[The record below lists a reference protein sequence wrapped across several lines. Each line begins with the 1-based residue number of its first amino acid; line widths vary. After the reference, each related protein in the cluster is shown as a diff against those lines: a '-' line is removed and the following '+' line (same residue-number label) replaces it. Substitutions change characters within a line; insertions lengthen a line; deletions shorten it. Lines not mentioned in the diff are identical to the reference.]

1 MQPFHPNDPTLD
13 VSPQTV
19 DQTED
24 QTPPSRFGRLIR
36 SRAVLVALCAVVL
49 ASVVGTTVGY
59 AAMSKTVVVTVDG
72 EPREV
77 RVMGDTVGDVLD
89 AADLTLGERD
99 LVAPGTDES
108 VEDGSQITVRFSRP
122 VELTVDGETE
132 THWVTATS
140 VQGALIQIGNTFGRS
155 LLSVNRSLD
164 VPRDGLSLDVVT
176 PKRLTVKLAGR
187 KPVVR
192 EVPARTA
199 ADALEVLGVE
209 LDRHDLVKPGRDTE
223 VQDGDRIVFTDV
235 RITSKRVRREAVG
248 HGVVEQED
256 DEMLEG
262 ETEVLRE
269 GRDGLRDV
277 TYRLVFRNGEVFTKK
292 VVRHKLLQE
301 PVDELVAVGTQ
312 EEPTS
317 NFAGGSTVWDQ
328 LAQCESG
335 GNWAINTGNGYYGG
349 LQFNLGTWQSYGGS
363 GLPSNASRETQIAI
377 ATKLRDASGGYGAW
391 PGCAASLGLPT

>member
-1 MQPFHPNDPTLD
+1 MQPFHPNDLSLD
-13 VSPQTV
+13 ESPQT
-19 DQTED
+19 DTHPAPA
-24 QTPPSRFGRLIR
+24 TRFGRLLR
-36 SRAVLVALCAVVL
+36 SRVVLVALCAVVL

-59 AAMSKTVVVTVDG
+59 AAMSKTVTVTVDG
-72 EPREV
+72 EPREL

-89 AADLTLGERD
+89 AADLDVGARD
-99 LVAPGTDES
+99 IVAPGTDES
-108 VEDGSQITVRFSRP
+108 VQDGSQITVRFSRP

-140 VQGALIQIGNTFGRS
+140 VQGALTQIGNTFGRS
-155 LLSVNRSLD
+155 LLSLNRSLD
-164 VPRDGLSLDVVT
+164 VPRDGVSLDVVT

-192 EVPARTA
+192 DVPALTA
-199 ADALEVLGVE
+199 ADALEELGVE
-209 LDRHDLVKPGRDTE
+209 LDPHDLVKPGRATE
-223 VQDGDRIVFTDV
+223 VEDGDRIVFTDV
-235 RITSKRVRREAVG
+235 RVTTKRVRREVVD
-248 HGVVEQED
+248 HGTVEQED

-262 ETEVLRE
+262 ETEVVRTGE
-269 GRDGLRDV
+269 DGLRDV
-277 TYRLVFRNGEVFTKK
+277 TYRLVFRNGKIFKQK
-292 VVRHKLLQE
+292 VVRQKVIRE
-301 PVDELVAVGTQ
+301 AADELVAVGTQ
-312 EEPTS
+312 ESTS

-363 GLPSNASRETQIAI
+363 GLPSSASRETQIAV

>member
-1 MQPFHPNDPTLD
+1 MQPFHPNHPALD
-13 VSPQTV
+13 ESPQTT
-19 DQTED
+19 DSQAGKPTA
-24 QTPPSRFGRLIR
+24 RFGRLLR
-36 SRAVLVALCAVVL
+36 SRLVLVTLCALVL

-59 AAMSKTVVVTVDG
+59 AAMSKTVTVTVDG

-89 AADLTLGERD
+89 AANLDVGERD
-99 LVAPGTDES
+99 IVAPGTDES
-108 VEDGSQITVRFSRP
+108 VEDGTEITVRYSRP
-122 VELTVDGETE
+122 IELTVDGRTE
-132 THWVTATS
+132 THWVTATN
-140 VQGALIQIGNTFGRS
+140 VQSALVQIGNTFGRS
-155 LLSVNRSLD
+155 LLSLNRSLD
-164 VPRDGLSLDVVT
+164 VPRDGVSLDVVT

-192 EVPARTA
+192 EVAALTA
-199 ADALEVLGVE
+199 ADALEELGVE
-209 LDRHDLVKPGRDTE
+209 LDRHDLVRPGRDAE
-223 VQDGDRIVFTDV
+223 VDDGDRIFYTDV
-235 RITSKRVRREAVG
+235 RVATKRFPREV
-248 HGVVEQED
+248 VDFDTVEQDD

-269 GRDGLRDV
+269 GEDGMRDV
-277 TYRLVFRNGEVFTKK
+277 TYRLVFRNGKVFKQTVLRAK
-292 VVRHKLLQE
+292 VLQA

-312 EEPTS
+312 EATS

-349 LQFNLGTWQSYGGS
+349 LQFNLGTWQAYGGT
-363 GLPSNASRETQIAI
+363 GLPSANSRETQIAV
-377 ATKLRDASGGYGAW
+377 ATRLRDATGGYGSW

>member
-1 MQPFHPNDPTLD
+1 M
-13 VSPQTV
+13 
-19 DQTED
+19 
-24 QTPPSRFGRLIR
+24 
-36 SRAVLVALCAVVL
+36 LVTLCALVL

-59 AAMSKTVVVTVDG
+59 ATMSKTVTVTVDG

-89 AADLTLGERD
+89 AANLDVGERD
-99 LVAPGTDES
+99 IVAPGTDES
-108 VEDGSQITVRFSRP
+108 VEDGTEITVRYSRP
-122 VELTVDGETE
+122 IELTVDGRTE
-132 THWVTATS
+132 THWVTATN
-140 VQGALIQIGNTFGRS
+140 VQSALVQIGNTFGRS
-155 LLSVNRSLD
+155 LLSLNRSLD
-164 VPRDGLSLDVVT
+164 VPRDGVSLDVVT

-192 EVPARTA
+192 EVAALTA
-199 ADALEVLGVE
+199 ADALEELGVK
-209 LDRHDLVKPGRDTE
+209 LDRHDLVRPGRDAE
-223 VQDGDRIVFTDV
+223 VDDGDRIFYTDV
-235 RITSKRVRREAVG
+235 RVATKRFPREVVDFG
-248 HGVVEQED
+248 TVEQDD

-269 GRDGLRDV
+269 GEDGMRDV
-277 TYRLVFRNGEVFTKK
+277 TYRLVFRNGKVFKQTVLRAEV
-292 VVRHKLLQE
+292 LQA

-312 EEPTS
+312 EATS

-349 LQFNLGTWQSYGGS
+349 LQFNLGTWQAYGGT
-363 GLPSNASRETQIAI
+363 GLPSANSRETQIAV
-377 ATKLRDASGGYGAW
+377 ATRLRDATGGYGSW